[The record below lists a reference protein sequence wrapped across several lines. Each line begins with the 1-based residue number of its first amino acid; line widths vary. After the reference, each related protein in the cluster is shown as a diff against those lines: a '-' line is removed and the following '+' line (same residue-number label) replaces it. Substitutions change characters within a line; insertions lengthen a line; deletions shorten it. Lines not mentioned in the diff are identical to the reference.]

1 MTRVFVGIGRSA
13 RVGPGDLVGAIANET
28 SLKGRDIGGIEITDK
43 FSLVE
48 VPDARGRR
56 GDRGAAG
63 HLDPRPQAHRATRAL
78 LTPPRAARDSGA
90 VIPKLLRT
98 VSNGEYAPAPLSPAA
113 SEALRRV
120 LDQSDTAARRLRMD
134 RRSFL
139 RTSAGAAMTM
149 LALSACSSSEK
160 RSSGEGAPAG
170 TFDLPPTSATDPD
183 AASTTLAP
191 FDGEVVVDVQTHF
204 LDPDTTGFGRGF
216 PQSSCGEDPD
226 LCFTT
231 DTWLDLVFGSSDT
244 SVAVLSALPIVADPH
259 PMSIEKMEAARRLA
273 DELCGERRVLLQGE
287 AFPQVGALG
296 EALDRMSELAE
307 AHDLVAWKTYTHVG
321 GGYSFSDARGEA
333 FLAHIA
339 QLAASGA
346 GPNVLCVHKGFG
358 ADPADVGPAARAHPE
373 LTFCVYHSG
382 YESGVNEGPFSERR
396 QWRRP
401 PHPVAARRRH
411 RSGQQRVRRA
421 RFDLVQRAARPRPG
435 RARARQAPRGGRS
448 RTRAVGHRFGL
459 VRLAAGPDRR
469 VPGVRDQRR
478 GAGALR
484 VSRVD
489 RRREALGA
497 RAQRRA
503 PARHRPGRGRGAVP
517 ARHRRSARRAAARR
531 SGASGP
537 LADATL
543 GPTTGAAAAAVFRAE
558 HPWF

>member
-1 MTRVFVGIGRSA
+1 
-13 RVGPGDLVGAIANET
+13 
-28 SLKGRDIGGIEITDK
+28 
-43 FSLVE
+43 
-48 VPDARGRR
+48 
-56 GDRGAAG
+56 
-63 HLDPRPQAHRATRAL
+63 
-78 LTPPRAARDSGA
+78 

-191 FDGEVVVDVQTHF
+191 IDGEVVVDVQTHF

-382 YESGVNEGPFSERR
+382 YESGVNEGPFSERGNGVDR
-396 QWRRP
+396 LIRSLRDAGIGPGSNVFAELGSTWFSVLRDPDQAAHVLGKLLVAVGPERVLWGTDSVWYGSPQDQIDAFRAFAISAEAQERFGYP
-401 PHPVAARRRH
+401 ALTDDVKRSVLGHNAARLHGIDLAAVAAPCRLGTEERET
-411 RSGQQRVRRA
+411 A
-421 RFDLVQRAARPRPG
+421 RG
-435 RARARQAPRGGRS
+435 
-448 RTRAVGHRFGL
+448 
-459 VRLAAGPDRR
+459 
-469 VPGVRDQRR
+469 
-478 GAGALR
+478 
-484 VSRVD
+484 
-489 RRREALGA
+489 EALG
-497 RAQRRA
+497 RL
-503 PARHRPGRGRGAVP
+503 
-517 ARHRRSARRAAARR
+517 
-531 SGASGP
+531 GP
-537 LADATL
+537 VADATL